1 VFFYFYFLHFFVI
14 LVVFFK
20 HYVIISFMEISSEKS
35 DYTPE
40 NIVLLIETNRRLSE
54 EKSNLFEE
62 TIELKANLEEAEKK
76 INWFMEQFKLSK
88 QRQFG
93 KKNESSE
100 YLQLNLIFD
109 EDEESAEALEVS
121 EELSATETITYS
133 RKKKTVGRKIDTSK
147 LPREVINHDLSLDQK
162 HCDKCGKELEK
173 FGEDR
178 SEQLEYIPAQIKV
191 IEHVCAKY
199 SCRCC
204 ETVKTASKPE
214 KPIAKS
220 MATPSLIAE
229 VIIKKYSHHLPW
241 YRQSKIFA
249 QEGIDIPANTI
260 CNWYLQAGEVLEPL
274 REALKAQLNNTDV
287 LQADETP
294 VKVLKGN
301 IRGYMWCYHSCN
313 PKNRFV
319 LFEYNDSRSGKVVS
333 DNLRDYQG
341 ILQTD
346 GYSGYNGM
354 RSKDNVISLGCWA
367 HCRRHFADVVKIS
380 SKAGKAHEVMKWISK
395 LYQIESEAREQRL
408 SFAERKKLRQER
420 SPIILQTICDLIT
433 KTSPPTKSALGKA
446 ITYASNQWK
455 YLIKYVDYGEVEIDN
470 NWIENQIR
478 PFALGRRNWL
488 FLGNERSANIA
499 AFFYSL
505 IQTCIL
511 NDIDAR
517 KYLNYVLNQTGKM
530 RRNEI
535 DSTSLLPQFINRD
548 LLA

>member
-1 VFFYFYFLHFFVI
+1 
-14 LVVFFK
+14 
-20 HYVIISFMEISSEKS
+20 MEIGTQKT

-40 NIVLLIETNRRLSE
+40 NTALLIEMNRRLSE
-54 EKSNLFEE
+54 ENLRFKAE

-76 INWFMEQFKLSK
+76 INWLMEQCKLSK
-88 QRQFG
+88 KRQFG

-100 YLQLNLIFD
+100 HLQLSLIFD
-109 EDEESAEALEVS
+109 EDEESAEALEAS
-121 EELSATETITYS
+121 EELPATETITYS
-133 RKKKTVGRKIDTSK
+133 RKKKTAGRRIDTAK
-147 LPREVINHDLSLDQK
+147 LPREVINHDLSDDQK
-162 HCDKCGKELEK
+162 HCDHCGKELEK

-199 SCRCC
+199 SCRSC
-204 ETVKTASKPE
+204 ETVKTAGKPE
-214 KPIAKS
+214 MPIAKS
-220 MATPSLIAE
+220 MATPSLITE

-260 CNWYLQAGEVLEPL
+260 CNWYLQVGEVLEPL

-333 DNLRDYQG
+333 DNLRDYRG

-354 RSKDNVISLGCWA
+354 RSKEGVVNLGCWA

-380 SKAGKAHEVMKWISK
+380 SKAGKAHEAIKWISM
-395 LYQIESEAREQRL
+395 LYQIESEARGQRL

-420 SPIILQTICDLIT
+420 APAILQTIYNLIA

-455 YLIKYVDYGEVEIDN
+455 YLTKYVDYGEAEIDN
-470 NWIENQIR
+470 NWVENQIR

-488 FLGNERSANIA
+488 FIGNEKSANIA

-505 IQTCIL
+505 IQSCIL
-511 NDIDAR
+511 NGIDAR
-517 KYLNYVLNQTGKM
+517 KYLNHVLNLAGKM

-535 DSTSLLPQFINRD
+535 DPTSLLPQFIDRD
-548 LLA
+548 LLV